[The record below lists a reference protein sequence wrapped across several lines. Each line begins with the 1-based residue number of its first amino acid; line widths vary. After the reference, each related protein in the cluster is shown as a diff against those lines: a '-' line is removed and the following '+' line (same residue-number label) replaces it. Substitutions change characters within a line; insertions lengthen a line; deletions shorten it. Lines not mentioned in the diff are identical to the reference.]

1 MLKLNASYSKKIPVD
16 GTDFSS
22 HSYHASVE
30 VEIPD
35 GLGSEQLQSRI
46 HQTFELVRSSVE
58 AELGGSNSA
67 PAAGR
72 SRPRA
77 FPQRTSDSQ
86 PQAASAKQLGYLRDI
101 ALRQGMSPQQLD
113 DEVRQAYGAAAL
125 RDLTRQQASELIE
138 QLGGNSRR
146 QSRKAA

>member
-1 MLKLNASYSKKIPVD
+1 VAID
-16 GTDFSS
+16 SS
-22 HSYHASVE
+22 SGWAWKETSVA
-30 VEIPD
+30 IGRLLD
-35 GLGSEQLQSRI
+35 RADLAQLGDA
-46 HQTFELVRSSVE
+46 VGVE

-113 DEVRQAYGAAAL
+113 DKVRQAYGAAAL